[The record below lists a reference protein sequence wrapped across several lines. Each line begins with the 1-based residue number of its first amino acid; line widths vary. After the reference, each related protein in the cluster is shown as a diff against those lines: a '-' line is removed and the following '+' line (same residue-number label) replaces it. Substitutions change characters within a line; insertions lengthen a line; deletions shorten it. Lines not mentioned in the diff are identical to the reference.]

1 MPKAKTKAK
10 ADGTLRIKQ
19 VRSGIGHAETY
30 RRTLTALGLKHYQD
44 EVVVADNA
52 TMRGMLFKV
61 KHLVKVTEA

>member
-1 MPKAKTKAK
+1 MPKPKAKTR
-10 ADGTLRIKQ
+10 ADGTLRVKQ
-19 VRSGIGHAETY
+19 VRSGIGHAATY

-44 EVVVADNA
+44 EVVVANNA